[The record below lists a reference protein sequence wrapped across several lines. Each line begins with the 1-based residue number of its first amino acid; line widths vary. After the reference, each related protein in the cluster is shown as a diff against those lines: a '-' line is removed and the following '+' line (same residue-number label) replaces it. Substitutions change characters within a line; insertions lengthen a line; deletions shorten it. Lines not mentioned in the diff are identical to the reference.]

1 MVTNSDIN
9 NAETVSDATSETTDV
24 KYDEIEADKNSA
36 VFEPEMLGFDAE
48 DEMLG
53 MRTENGKVYHT
64 TEGMKAVVSSEPM
77 HYRNHHGLL
86 VDLDATIKSS
96 DYGYYVNDIYTP
108 VQFGFNAIDGLSI
121 NFGEAS
127 LVQTGIEPYPVLVI
141 QGEANDPQLV
151 GITESFT
158 EVTRLEQSLF
168 TAPTEVVEIGGSMIS
183 YPLTQ
188 TMDLNYEVFNNKVK
202 QEFVLNSLSPSLET
216 YLEGHLDSQTEM
228 GNSVTFGLTEVM
240 ILPENTQLWDGNKVI
255 TEADG
260 VYSTPN
266 VLSIVDSE
274 TGLEVAYIDAP
285 FARDGSAVDETE
297 TKDALFP
304 GAVYHIQV
312 DTAGNFVEITTAV
325 NVDWLVDDYTTF
337 PVVIDPTVGT
347 NTVNS
352 DSSPGVYNTCVV
364 ETVDCYSD
372 TSSEIEFSYS
382 SSYWGGYHQ
391 KSPFFDFTFTN
402 PTALTVAS
410 VTANYRVSNQYS
422 IGGADV
428 PHLVIMEDC
437 GGNLPDGDT
446 NNLLSFANS
455 AGCTGTPLAKHTPP
469 PPPTGAPYMQAVSN
483 GISGNGGQVTGFT
496 VPAGGEARL
505 VYNCGSWC
513 GEAGVSVVE
522 DPTGAALV
530 YSWGHT
536 STSITS
542 APSSTS
548 GFSGS
553 PISTDANQQNNHN
566 FPNAGIFLP
575 GVYDVYHWDSYGD
588 GSNGGTIEVEIAPLG
603 FSAGTTA
610 PVIPAAAA
618 GVGPGTPT
626 GAEPADTTFTVASG
640 EEAYFSFTT
649 GTQTG
654 DANEVEIYYRTQ
666 GSTTWV
672 DKWDLCDGTDC
683 QATTLYESYTIND
696 FNSDGTGTP
705 TVLLQT
711 PAVYE
716 LLVWDTAGDGSGAGA
731 GGTVQI
737 VAAGTSTGVVANSP
751 SGMRLVSLVSSAEL
765 GDIPMP
771 YGLGI

>member
-1 MVTNSDIN
+1 MKEYNNNKRNSVFGGIGVAALLCVLMVLMSWSAMVTNSDIN

-364 ETVDCYSD
+364 EDVDCYSD
-372 TSSEIEFSYS
+372 TSSEMEFSYS

-455 AGCTGTPLAKHTPP
+455 AGCTGTPLAKHTPLL
-469 PPPTGAPYMQAVSN
+469 PPTGALYM
-483 GISGNGGQVTGFT
+483 
-496 VPAGGEARL
+496 
-505 VYNCGSWC
+505 
-513 GEAGVSVVE
+513 
-522 DPTGAALV
+522 
-530 YSWGHT
+530 
-536 STSITS
+536 
-542 APSSTS
+542 
-548 GFSGS
+548 
-553 PISTDANQQNNHN
+553 
-566 FPNAGIFLP
+566 
-575 GVYDVYHWDSYGD
+575 
-588 GSNGGTIEVEIAPLG
+588 
-603 FSAGTTA
+603 
-610 PVIPAAAA
+610 
-618 GVGPGTPT
+618 
-626 GAEPADTTFTVASG
+626 
-640 EEAYFSFTT
+640 
-649 GTQTG
+649 
-654 DANEVEIYYRTQ
+654 
-666 GSTTWV
+666 
-672 DKWDLCDGTDC
+672 
-683 QATTLYESYTIND
+683 
-696 FNSDGTGTP
+696 
-705 TVLLQT
+705 
-711 PAVYE
+711 
-716 LLVWDTAGDGSGAGA
+716 
-731 GGTVQI
+731 
-737 VAAGTSTGVVANSP
+737 
-751 SGMRLVSLVSSAEL
+751 
-765 GDIPMP
+765 
-771 YGLGI
+771 